1 MNILALTTS
10 YTFEFAFI
18 YMIAASFYF
27 LLERHKLSSK
37 YKSISSLAFLT
48 TALAVIEYYQM
59 SDFFD
64 IENLYFKE
72 NSQLLLIQ
80 KLITCLY

>member
-10 YTFEFAFI
+10 YTFEFTFI
-18 YMIAASFYF
+18 SMIAASFYF
-27 LLERHKLSSK
+27 LLERHKLSDK

-48 TALAVIEYYQM
+48 TALAVIEYYKM

-64 IENLYFKE
+64 LKNLSSPSVNYPTEFRY
-72 NSQLLLIQ
+72 
-80 KLITCLY
+80 IT